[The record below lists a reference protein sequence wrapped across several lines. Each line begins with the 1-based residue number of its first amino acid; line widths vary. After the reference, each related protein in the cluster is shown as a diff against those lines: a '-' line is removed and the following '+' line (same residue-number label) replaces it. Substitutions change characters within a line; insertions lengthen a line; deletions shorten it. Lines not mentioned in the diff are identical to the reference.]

1 MSDTLMI
8 TSTRLTDSA
17 RTKAKE
23 STGEDPGQYVHRIH
37 RDGCPR
43 IKPAD
48 APQPVDAA
56 SAQAVLKAKAC
67 TRCSPPKSSL
77 ESIYQKAEAD
87 VMSDTSKESVQAAD
101 KVKVDKAEASE
112 PKRRKTDL
120 DYSAVKGFR
129 QDASIAVS
137 AGPAPW
143 VDKKGRIYPMRPAA
157 YPEVHDDADLFCAA
171 HAEFHKAKSFPLIGN
186 KGSGKGRGLECR
198 AARNARLAWNKEH
211 PDAPKPLPHLELPIE
226 V

>member
-1 MSDTLMI
+1 MLMI
-8 TSTRLTDSA
+8 TSTRLTDDA
-17 RTKAKE
+17 RRKARE

-56 SAQAVLKAKAC
+56 SARAVLKAKAC
-67 TRCSPPKSSL
+67 TRCSPPKSEVETL
-77 ESIYQKAEAD
+77 LQKAEAD
-87 VMSDTSKESVQAAD
+87 VMSDASKESATATD
-101 KVKVDKAEASE
+101 EVKVEKTEAKSDA

-129 QDASIAVS
+129 QDDTIAVS

-157 YPEVHDDADLFCAA
+157 YPEVHDDADLFCAS
-171 HAEFHKAKSFPLIGN
+171 HQEFHKAKSFPLIGN

-198 AARNARLAWNKEH
+198 AARDARLKWNKEN
-211 PDAPKPLPHLELPIE
+211 PDNKKDLPHLDLPIE